1 MRNDENI
8 KNGREQVLD
17 EARVCV
23 CGHRKD
29 DYGSPEDSFG
39 VIAKFW
45 NIYLTGKPGRADPRI
60 DAQDVAMMMGL
71 LKVARIATGT
81 GTHDSFVDLAG
92 YAACGGEIADAM
104 RTPPGTENMEAF
116 GGGAEASVTIEGAIC
131 GKPQIADSLEEL
143 VEAVNAHLTPDG
155 DPDFTVIEFARVL
168 NDYAGKAPAEAE
180 DETRAEDETESWYAI
195 RVSDSFYGLR
205 PNLLVGHFG
214 VGAFDVVEFD
224 RQSKTFPL
232 TESIRKAWAQM
243 ETIPLS
249 SDTRF
254 VYRVWHKKETI
265 AETAPDTD
273 TSDVPLFPPEF
284 DKAEECYDKL
294 FDAMRNAQ
302 MPKLWAEMTLS
313 AVRENINRVTRGE
326 TSSCYADLLQAL
338 PINARLRRSSLTT
351 DETMILAPTEKLAN
365 AMANMLEALGH
376 DIVTGY
382 YDPKA
387 DAASGETDA
396 YTGLW
401 YVDING

>member
-224 RQSKTFPL
+224 CQSKTFPL

-254 VYRVWHKKETI
+254 VYRVWREEGAV
-265 AETAPDTD
+265 AEATPDTAV
-273 TSDVPLFPPEF
+273 SDALLPPPEF
-284 DKAEECYDKL
+284 NMAEECYEKL

-351 DETMILAPTEKLAN
+351 DETMFFAPTEELAN
-365 AMANMLEALGH
+365 ALANMLEALGH

>member
-180 DETRAEDETESWYAI
+180 DETESWYAI

-254 VYRVWHKKETI
+254 VYRVWREEGAV
-265 AETAPDTD
+265 AEATPDTAA
-273 TSDVPLFPPEF
+273 SDALLPPPEF
-284 DKAEECYDKL
+284 NMAEECYEKL

-351 DETMILAPTEKLAN
+351 DETMFFAPTEELAN
-365 AMANMLEALGH
+365 ALANMLEALGH